1 LQDNDTRLTRCHF
14 SCFRANHEL
23 LGNLFVPKGGNGER
37 YAIKC
42 IIGAYNNVSGEAYVY
57 LEMKQP
63 VRAARLEKAIL
74 DTGGAQIIIN
84 TFSASQKG
92 VKRTYDDECSAA
104 LFSVHEQSK
113 EPGFKL
119 IPIGTAWVEPKEMT
133 PVPEAHQ
140 EDSIENHGGLAAGNF
155 SSIDHLRERVKR
167 SRSVDA
173 ADVLEFLMR
182 QEKRQTVLEEQLSAE
197 NKESEK
203 NISRYEKIIDR
214 YEDNP
219 QAMEAKIKKLEAINA
234 ELTSK
239 NDKLMQLVENTVPKE

>member
-1 LQDNDTRLTRCHF
+1 M
-14 SCFRANHEL
+14 
-23 LGNLFVPKGGNGER
+23 GNLFIPKGVHGES
-37 YAIKC
+37 YAIRC
-42 IIGAYNNVSGEAYVY
+42 IIGAYNNASGEAYVY
-57 LEMKQP
+57 MELKEK
-63 VRAARLEKAIL
+63 VRQAQLDAAINA
-74 DTGGAQIIIN
+74 TGASSIIFN

-92 VKRTYDDECSAA
+92 EKRTYEQECSAA
-104 LFSVHEQSK
+104 LYSVYEQSK
-113 EPGFKL
+113 EPGFQL
-119 IPIGTAWVEPKEMT
+119 IPKGTPLAEPKEMT

-167 SRSVDA
+167 SRSIDA

-203 NISRYEKIIDR
+203 NVSRYEKIIDR
-214 YEDNP
+214 YEGNA